1 MASFVLLLKDY
12 EDEEKVIY
20 HFGPN
25 EQIMGKIELNKKN
38 ETIQE
43 VTHVVNANNESKF
56 YFDRAA
62 QRLAMCLNRENGQ
75 FPNQQHLNR
84 KNNATSIGYPTFEGF
99 FDLSIYV

>member
-25 EQIMGKIELNKKN
+25 EQIMGNIELNKKN

-43 VTHVVNANNESKF
+43 VTPVVNANNESKF

-62 QRLAMCLNRENGQ
+62 QRLAMCLYRENGQ
-75 FPNQQHLNR
+75 FPNR
-84 KNNATSIGYPTFEGF
+84 TTFE
-99 FDLSIYV
+99 S